1 VWDFFS
7 LPAGTNSSVA
17 LLFHSGK
24 KKKTKD
30 RKKEEMA
37 GKYKVMMH

>member
-1 VWDFFS
+1 VGFFLS
-7 LPAGTNSSVA
+7 TGWNEFVCGPFVS
-17 LLFHSGK
+17 FWEK

-30 RKKEEMA
+30 RKKEMA